1 MSRSEI
7 EQMGWREKLDK
18 LELDAD
24 PGLVP
29 LIVSLR
35 ADMELMS
42 AVAAR
47 GLEAERIVY
56 EIRKQLLDL
65 IAVRQEHRANV

>member
-1 MSRSEI
+1 
-7 EQMGWREKLDK
+7 MGWRDKLDK

-35 ADMELMS
+35 ADMELL
-42 AVAAR
+42 AATALR
-47 GLEAERIVY
+47 GAEAERLLEDV
-56 EIRKQLLDL
+56 RRQLLDL

>member
-1 MSRSEI
+1 MNISE
-7 EQMGWREKLDK
+7 MGWRSKFDQ

-42 AVAAR
+42 SVA
-47 GLEAERIVY
+47 LEHVDTLQTLADVR
-56 EIRKQLLDL
+56 RQLLDL
-65 IAVRQEHRANV
+65 IAVRQEHRADV

>member
-1 MSRSEI
+1 MNI
-7 EQMGWREKLDK
+7 EHMGWREKFDK

-35 ADMELMS
+35 ADMEHITQ
-42 AVAAR
+42 VAIKSTETLGNAR
-47 GLEAERIVY
+47 R
-56 EIRKQLLDL
+56 QLLDL
-65 IAVRQEHRANV
+65 IAVRQEHRADV

>member
-1 MSRSEI
+1 MTPISE
-7 EQMGWREKLDK
+7 MGWRDKLDK

-35 ADMELMS
+35 ADMELL
-42 AVAAR
+42 AATALR
-47 GLEAERIVY
+47 GAEAERLLEDV
-56 EIRKQLLDL
+56 RRQLLDL